1 MRMKVLIIDD
11 DANITE
17 IWKIV
22 LKQNGFEVL
31 TAVNGRSGID
41 QAKTQKPDFILID
54 QIMPDMKGNDVLK
67 TLKEDPTTNT
77 IPMAMASN
85 YSDTQLMQESIQQGA
100 LDYILKYQIEPLD
113 LISKIKN
120 LLQEVQSQ
128 NTNS

>member
-1 MRMKVLIIDD
+1 MKILIIDD

-31 TAVNGRSGID
+31 NAVNGRSGID
-41 QAKTQKPDFILID
+41 QAKSQKPDFILID

-67 TLKEDPTTNT
+67 TLKEDPTTNM

-85 YSDTQLMQESIQQGA
+85 YSDTQLMQEAIQQGA

-120 LLQEVQSQ
+120 LLQEVQNQ

>member
-1 MRMKVLIIDD
+1 MKVLIIDD

-17 IWKIV
+17 IWKII

-31 TAVNGRSGID
+31 TAANGRSGID

-67 TLKEDPTTNT
+67 MLKEDPMTNM
-77 IPMAMASN
+77 IPMVMASN
-85 YSDTQLMQESIQQGA
+85 YSDTQLIQEAIQQGA

-120 LLQEVQSQ
+120 LLQEVKSQ
-128 NTNS
+128 NTNI

>member
-1 MRMKVLIIDD
+1 MKVLIIDD

-31 TAVNGRSGID
+31 NATNGRSGID

-67 TLKEDPTTNT
+67 TLKEDPTTNM

-85 YSDTQLMQESIQQGA
+85 YSDTQLMQEAIQQGA

-120 LLQEVQSQ
+120 LLQEVQSADK
-128 NTNS
+128 